1 MFRDD
6 SVADRRIFIRW
17 RYIIHFRLHRVVIS
31 WYYYESDRCNEVFDQ
46 NSKKRDLSGNL
57 NQTEGAK
64 ILKEG
69 SLTTSRAS
77 DIPDKMFTESLK
89 SPDCVSILFNCIKN
103 AEKQI
108 TQSFENKKEIGA
120 KQQAELTEA
129 IDFISSKFDEYKK
142 R

>member
-1 MFRDD
+1 M
-6 SVADRRIFIRW
+6 
-17 RYIIHFRLHRVVIS
+17 
-31 WYYYESDRCNEVFDQ
+31 
-46 NSKKRDLSGNL
+46 

-64 ILKEG
+64 KLKEG

-89 SPDCVSILFNCIKN
+89 SPDCVSILFSCIKN

-120 KQQAELTEA
+120 KQQAELGRS
-129 IDFISSKFDEYKK
+129 ISFQASLMNTKK
-142 R
+142 DRKKGKGRKD